1 MARKLKAQGGP
12 LAGKTVIVHETQK
25 TFTHHGD
32 TDGHYQVNEKSV
44 TWHPKTKPTGA
55 EAKPARKAQRRA
67 AAKPPVKPQPPAP
80 ADAPAEA
87 SIAPDA
93 V

>member
-12 LAGKTVIVHETQK
+12 LHGKTVLVHENQK

-44 TWHPKTKPTGA
+44 TWHPKTKPTDG
-55 EAKPARKAQRRA
+55 EAKPALKVKRRT
-67 AAKPPVKPQPPAP
+67 AAKPPVKPQTPAP
-80 ADAPAEA
+80 VDAPVEA
-87 SIAPDA
+87 PIAPDA